1 MLCGKDTPFRWL
13 KFSRKHVY
21 LGNRKRLRPG
31 HPYRRR
37 KKWFDNTLEEGSA
50 NRIQSGAEIYEILKN
65 FTNEFGK
72 PLPGKNNKRKRRT
85 VCEDDVI
92 SDDEDEDSGNWR
104 WKKRSILFELAYWK
118 VCTVLKVSVLVSLDV
133 VISSLFLT

>member
-13 KFSRKHVY
+13 KFSRKHAY

-65 FTNEFGK
+65 FRNEFGK
-72 PLPGKNNKRKRRT
+72 PLPCKSNKRKRRT

-92 SDDEDEDSGNWR
+92 SDDEDENSGNWR
-104 WKKRSILFELAYWK
+104 WKKRSI
-118 VCTVLKVSVLVSLDV
+118 SLN
-133 VISSLFLT
+133 

>member
-1 MLCGKDTPFRWL
+1 MKENFTLKAMLLWSITDYLGLGTLGGCKLKGKQACAVCGKDTPFRWL

-31 HPYRRR
+31 HPYKRR

-65 FTNEFGK
+65 FINEFGK
-72 PLPGKNNKRKRRT
+72 P
-85 VCEDDVI
+85 
-92 SDDEDEDSGNWR
+92 
-104 WKKRSILFELAYWK
+104 F
-118 VCTVLKVSVLVSLDV
+118 
-133 VISSLFLT
+133 